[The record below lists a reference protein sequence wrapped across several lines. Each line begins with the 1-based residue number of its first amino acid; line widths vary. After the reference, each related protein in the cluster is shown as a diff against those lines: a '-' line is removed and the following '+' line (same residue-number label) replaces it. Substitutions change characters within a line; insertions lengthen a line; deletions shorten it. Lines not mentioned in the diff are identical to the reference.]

1 MYDRDI
7 QLLQF
12 CAANLPPDQ
21 FLLHLLNKFNLLNWA
36 SSGFEVS
43 EEESIRHVTV
53 LVEEFLGLAV
63 TLAQERHSPGIGRG
77 GVEDMVRQEV
87 VQLLCVE
94 PMSHSALNKA
104 LPEDVN
110 HETGL
115 ERVIDQVPFIFILF
129 IVFILFILF
138 ILFIFFLFILIITA
152 LLITIDQV
160 ATFKKPVG
168 GASAKG
174 VYELK
179 EENYGEYKV
188 FLTRSDLFLPGEY
201 NVFFYHFTR
210 EDQSKSEESQR
221 ARLKAAGKA
230 QVLGDGDFS
239 SFTNPIPPR
248 YLLPLRPPG
257 CPSVSPA
264 SPPCSTAPSCYTS

>member
-1 MYDRDI
+1 
-7 QLLQF
+7 
-12 CAANLPPDQ
+12 
-21 FLLHLLNKFNLLNWA
+21 
-36 SSGFEVS
+36 
-43 EEESIRHVTV
+43 
-53 LVEEFLGLAV
+53 
-63 TLAQERHSPGIGRG
+63 
-77 GVEDMVRQEV
+77 MVRQEV

-115 ERVIDQVPFIFILF
+115 ERVIDQVAFIFIN
-129 IVFILFILF
+129 F
-138 ILFIFFLFILIITA
+138 ILFIFPIFILIITA
-152 LLITIDQV
+152 LLITIYQV

-188 FLTRSDLFLPGEY
+188 FLTRSDLFFSGEY

-239 SFTNPIPPR
+239 YFTNLIP
-248 YLLPLRPPG
+248 
-257 CPSVSPA
+257 
-264 SPPCSTAPSCYTS
+264 

>member
-1 MYDRDI
+1 M
-7 QLLQF
+7 
-12 CAANLPPDQ
+12 
-21 FLLHLLNKFNLLNWA
+21 
-36 SSGFEVS
+36 
-43 EEESIRHVTV
+43 
-53 LVEEFLGLAV
+53 
-63 TLAQERHSPGIGRG
+63 
-77 GVEDMVRQEV
+77 RQEV

-115 ERVIDQVPFIFILF
+115 ERVIDQVIFI
-129 IVFILFILF
+129 III
-138 ILFIFFLFILIITA
+138 FIFFIFFIFPIFILIIPGT
-152 LLITIDQV
+152 LITIYQV

-188 FLTRSDLFLPGEY
+188 FLARSDMFLSQASTTSSSTTSPAR
-201 NVFFYHFTR
+201 TR
-210 EDQSKSEESQR
+210 ASRRSPRGRGSR
-221 ARLKAAGKA
+221 PPARRRCSVMGT
-230 QVLGDGDFS
+230 S
-239 SFTNPIPPR
+239 PTSPIHPPR
-248 YLLPLRPPG
+248 SPLPRRPPG

-264 SPPCSTAPSCYTS
+264 CPPCSTVPSCYTS